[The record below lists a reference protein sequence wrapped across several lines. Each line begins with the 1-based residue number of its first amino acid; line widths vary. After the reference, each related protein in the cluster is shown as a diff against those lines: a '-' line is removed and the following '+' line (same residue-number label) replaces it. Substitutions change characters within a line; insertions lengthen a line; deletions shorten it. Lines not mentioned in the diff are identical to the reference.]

1 MKCSICGKDISPMLN
16 PSTGEVVWDQGN
28 DAWPINDG
36 RCCDL
41 CDGLVVLPRRIQMVM
56 HNNQWAWRNQA
67 DTSTEQT
74 NSD

>member
-16 PSTGEVVWDQGN
+16 PATGEGVWDQGN

-36 RCCDL
+36 RCCDI
-41 CDGLVVLPRRIQMVM
+41 CDGLVVLPRRIQMAM
-56 HNNQWAWRNQA
+56 DRSGWTQA